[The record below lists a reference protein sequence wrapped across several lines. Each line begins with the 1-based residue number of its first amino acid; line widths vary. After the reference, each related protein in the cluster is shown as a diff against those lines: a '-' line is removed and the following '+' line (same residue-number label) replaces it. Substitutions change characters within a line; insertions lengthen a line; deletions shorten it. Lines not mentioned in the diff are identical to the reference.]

1 MNNGKFTISMQGW
14 LDSPT
19 ITRSNDGK
27 WEAVTGYDV
36 GPGLHY
42 KPADG
47 DITQTTS
54 ISFSLPE
61 TGVTKL
67 ANGQAPDGDYYFYL
81 WNGVDFDLGG
91 VDGSPNFTQ
100 ILQPVIWKGRGA
112 IAIPVNN
119 ESNTAGV
126 YPGYTWIYDHETG
139 QTAKSDAWTSKNL
152 DTYTL
157 ENYQSD
163 VNLHYFEDG
172 EWRQLNSKNNWIQ
185 FQETLSQYEIYFN
198 SQYITAFDNVFTDG
212 KNSKAAML
220 SMLSKDIIAVPSSGA
235 SINLNIQI
243 PSDGSSISI
252 TGTPVIEGFDSPNP
266 PQSILNVDEIYH
278 PLTNKWTQDNV
289 FNTTP
294 LTEIGNIWNFVDCIY
309 PVLGETYAIGL
320 TEDAARQSTERMADL
335 LNGLTFDI
343 ELQKEPSF
351 QLQNESLNNPVTP
364 LSSAP
369 SVEPRQDG
377 QAGDTLLGTTQSD
390 QLRGGGGDDLIDGG
404 DGDDQSQGNQGSD
417 TFILSQGED
426 IIHDF
431 SLEQN
436 DQLGV
441 RSDQSFLSF
450 NQIGDNLLIKD
461 TSGSS
466 TTLLNIN
473 MEQFLKSDSICM
485 L

>member
-1 MNNGKFTISMQGW
+1 M
-14 LDSPT
+14 
-19 ITRSNDGK
+19 
-27 WEAVTGYDV
+27 
-36 GPGLHY
+36 
-42 KPADG
+42 
-47 DITQTTS
+47 
-54 ISFSLPE
+54 
-61 TGVTKL
+61 
-67 ANGQAPDGDYYFYL
+67 
-81 WNGVDFDLGG
+81 
-91 VDGSPNFTQ
+91 
-100 ILQPVIWKGRGA
+100 
-112 IAIPVNN
+112 
-119 ESNTAGV
+119 
-126 YPGYTWIYDHETG
+126 
-139 QTAKSDAWTSKNL
+139 
-152 DTYTL
+152 
-157 ENYQSD
+157 
-163 VNLHYFEDG
+163 
-172 EWRQLNSKNNWIQ
+172 
-185 FQETLSQYEIYFN
+185 
-198 SQYITAFDNVFTDG
+198 
-212 KNSKAAML
+212 
-220 SMLSKDIIAVPSSGA
+220 
-235 SINLNIQI
+235 
-243 PSDGSSISI
+243 
-252 TGTPVIEGFDSPNP
+252 
-266 PQSILNVDEIYH
+266 NVDEIYH

-294 LTEIGNIWNFVDCIY
+294 LAEIGNIWNFVDCVY
-309 PVLGETYAIGL
+309 PVLGETYAFGL
-320 TEDAARQSTERMADL
+320 TVDAARQSTERMADL

-351 QLQNESLNNPVTP
+351 QLKNESLNNPVTP
-364 LSSAP
+364 LSVAP
-369 SVEPRQDG
+369 LVEPRQDG

-441 RSDQSFLSF
+441 KSDQSFLSF

>member
-1 MNNGKFTISMQGW
+1 M
-14 LDSPT
+14 
-19 ITRSNDGK
+19 
-27 WEAVTGYDV
+27 
-36 GPGLHY
+36 
-42 KPADG
+42 
-47 DITQTTS
+47 
-54 ISFSLPE
+54 
-61 TGVTKL
+61 
-67 ANGQAPDGDYYFYL
+67 
-81 WNGVDFDLGG
+81 
-91 VDGSPNFTQ
+91 
-100 ILQPVIWKGRGA
+100 
-112 IAIPVNN
+112 
-119 ESNTAGV
+119 
-126 YPGYTWIYDHETG
+126 
-139 QTAKSDAWTSKNL
+139 
-152 DTYTL
+152 
-157 ENYQSD
+157 
-163 VNLHYFEDG
+163 
-172 EWRQLNSKNNWIQ
+172 
-185 FQETLSQYEIYFN
+185 
-198 SQYITAFDNVFTDG
+198 
-212 KNSKAAML
+212 
-220 SMLSKDIIAVPSSGA
+220 
-235 SINLNIQI
+235 
-243 PSDGSSISI
+243 
-252 TGTPVIEGFDSPNP
+252 
-266 PQSILNVDEIYH
+266 
-278 PLTNKWTQDNV
+278 
-289 FNTTP
+289 
-294 LTEIGNIWNFVDCIY
+294 DCIY